1 LSLQGKN
8 CIAKNVFSQ
17 QERKGMQNIE
27 IWYAVSFNAGYTH
40 SAVM

>member
-1 LSLQGKN
+1 MLLENFNVFLLADLSLQGKN

-27 IWYAVSFNAGYTH
+27 I
-40 SAVM
+40 